1 MRTAD
6 IPRRKFNLCFS
17 FREWEE
23 IKEKENTLVS
33 TRGVYFPE
41 KLFPLSLENKFFL
54 RTQKF
59 FRVFKISGKKLLK
72 RMKKLKNH

>member
-1 MRTAD
+1 M
-6 IPRRKFNLCFS
+6 FS

-41 KLFPLSLENKFFL
+41 KLFPPLF
-54 RTQKF
+54 
-59 FRVFKISGKKLLK
+59 
-72 RMKKLKNH
+72 